1 MIATS
6 SNLKESREKFQK
18 NKSSIAELLKLK
30 TNQEDIKSSSTGF
43 LRQSQGS
50 QGQGSQAQKQKQGK
64 IETLYAVESNNPE
77 HLEAKEWLNKLDV
90 DLEEIN
96 KISPNANAN
105 KEKSK
110 SKHETSKEKRICNV
124 DKSLEKIE
132 KQVNLLNKTAKETN
146 YKTKS
151 TGRRRKEEEKKE
163 RKKTPEV
170 RKNESTIVKTTI
182 SSPKYN
188 KISFD
193 NLKNLNDEI
202 DHIKEFC
209 KDLKSKVESNIM
221 IDKDKKAFGKMKN
234 DFIKQSADINIMK
247 EDMGELMKNL
257 HFLMRRMDVLEE
269 ENKNLRR
276 HNQNLV
282 KFVKN
287 MGKGDRALANHINI
301 LEVSFIS

>member
-18 NKSSIAELLKLK
+18 NKSSIAELLKSK
-30 TNQEDIKSSSTGF
+30 TNQEDIKSLSTGF
-43 LRQSQGS
+43 LKQS
-50 QGQGSQAQKQKQGK
+50 QGSQAQKQKQGK
-64 IETLYAVESNNPE
+64 IEILHAVESINPE
-77 HLEAKEWLNKLDV
+77 HLEAKEWLNKLDM

-96 KISPNANAN
+96 KICPNAN

-110 SKHETSKEKRICNV
+110 SRHETSKEHRISNI

-132 KQVNLLNKTAKETN
+132 KQVNLLNKTAKETK
-146 YKTKS
+146 YRTKS

-163 RKKTPEV
+163 RRKTPDV
-170 RKNESTIVKTTI
+170 RKNESTNVKTTI
-182 SSPKYN
+182 SSPKAN
-188 KISFD
+188 IISFD

-202 DHIKEFC
+202 DHIKEYC

-221 IDKDKKAFGKMKN
+221 IDKDKKAFGKIKN

-247 EDMGELMKNL
+247 EDMGEMMKNL

-287 MGKGDRALANHINI
+287 MGQGDRALANHINI